1 MSTSLNTRAMLASLT
16 IHRWQATLTDKKV
29 SRDIAQRHDVSERR
43 AGKYRKYAINVESP
57 SFKATNSAASN
68 IRHEHY
74 WLTLPWGQDG
84 ARILTAAGF
93 ETYSA
98 KMRQLRS
105 EFEAAAEAF
114 ALDYPALHE
123 AAKIEL
129 NGLYD
134 PKDYPRDVRAKFGIE
149 LSIMPLPDA
158 GDFRAELSSDAVA
171 EIRSNIEQELA
182 RTTSAAMRDPYERL
196 HQHISRMVNALKD
209 PKGIFRDSLVT
220 GLAELCNVL
229 PALNLTNDQQL
240 ESLRMQA
247 EGLIAGISAE
257 QLRDVPSIRS
267 DVAQRAQAIQDV
279 MAGFMGAQS

>member
-1 MSTSLNTRAMLASLT
+1 MSTALNTRAMLASLT

-29 SRDIAQRHDVSERR
+29 SRDVAKQHDVNERR

-93 ETYSA
+93 EKYSA
-98 KMRQLRS
+98 SMRKLRA
-105 EFEAAAEAF
+105 EFDAAADAF
-114 ALDYPALHE
+114 AIDYPALHE
-123 AAKIEL
+123 AAKKEL
-129 NGLYD
+129 NGLYAA
-134 PKDYPRDVRAKFGIE
+134 KDYPRDVRAKFGIE

-158 GDFRAELSSDAVA
+158 GDFRAELSSEAVA
-171 EIRSNIEQELA
+171 QIRSNISDELQ
-182 RTTSAAMRDPYERL
+182 RTTAAAMRDPYERL
-196 HQHISRMVNALKD
+196 YEHVTRMVNALKD

-220 GLAELCNVL
+220 GLAELCSVL
-229 PALNLTNDQQL
+229 PALNLTSDTRL
-240 ESLRMQA
+240 ESLRVQA

-257 QLRDVPSIRS
+257 QLRDVPSVRS
-267 DVAQRAQAIQDV
+267 DVAKRAEDIQNV